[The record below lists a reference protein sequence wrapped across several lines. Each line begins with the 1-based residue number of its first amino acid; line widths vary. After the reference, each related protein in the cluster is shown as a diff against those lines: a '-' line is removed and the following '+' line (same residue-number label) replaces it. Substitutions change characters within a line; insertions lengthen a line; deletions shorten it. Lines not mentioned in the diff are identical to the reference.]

1 MKILN
6 LNDFINEAHAAT
18 DPYVDLPEIVK
29 KYHKSPW
36 ESKEFAKEAKEK
48 YKEYV
53 KTAQQINGDN
63 LEILVARLKEA
74 VINANGNKAFKL
86 MADECKFDRYY
97 FEREK
102 EHDFFEEVET
112 ALSYIRASLE
122 LDDFSMT
129 EFKHTRKNDRG
140 EERNIAFWNSDLS
153 YTANLYKWISKI
165 AAAYNVEMP
174 KFDKD
179 IALLSTSSADERF
192 DEWRNDRPSFRKISD
207 RAYDAARERAQQE
220 YERDSK
226 KIRKAREAF
235 RKTELYKDLNEILDI
250 VENDLKAADNDY
262 INWADKM
269 AEKARKDAYEKQI
282 QDAIEKVSDY
292 VKSKIEKEL
301 DDDCFCY
308 GQTSLYRLAAI
319 AYVEDG
325 DMPTIVVKSS
335 KTGSWMSGMRHTATF
350 EVIGKN
356 DKSFGEV
363 TMEDYG
369 ITDHGRSVDGF
380 GAWD

>member
-18 DPYVDLPEIVK
+18 DPYVDLPERVK
-29 KYHKSPW
+29 KYHKSFW
-36 ESKEFAKEAKEK
+36 DTKEFAKEAKEK
-48 YKEYV
+48 YKEYA

-74 VINANGNKAFKL
+74 VTNANGNKAFVL

-97 FEREK
+97 FERER
-102 EHDFFEEVET
+102 EHDFFSEVEL
-112 ALSYIRASLE
+112 ALSYIRAALE
-122 LDDFSMT
+122 LDDFSMG
-129 EFKHTRKNDRG
+129 EFTHTRKDSKGKSINLGR
-140 EERNIAFWNSDLS
+140 WNGNQS
-153 YTANLYKWISKI
+153 YTANLYYWISKI
-165 AAAYNVEMP
+165 AAAYNVDMP

-179 IALLSTSSADERF
+179 ITLLSTSSADERF
-192 DEWRNDRPSFRKISD
+192 DAWYNDRVGFRKISD
-207 RAYDAARERAQQE
+207 RAYDTARERSQQE

-262 INWADKM
+262 IRWADKM

-292 VKSKIEKEL
+292 VKSEIEKEL
-301 DDDCFCY
+301 DDDNFCY
-308 GQTSLYRLAAI
+308 GQTSLYQLAAI

-325 DMPTIVVKSS
+325 DMPAIVVKSS
-335 KTGSWMSGMRHTATF
+335 KTGSWMSGMRHSATF

-356 DKSFGEV
+356 GKSFGEV
-363 TMEDYG
+363 TMGDYG
-369 ITDHGRSVDGF
+369 ITDHGRTVDGF